1 MPGAR
6 CSLLAATAV
15 LLPIALAAPPALAQV
30 APPPPQVGAPAPQ
43 AGTPAPPAPASPAPA
58 PASTP
63 IKGPTFT
70 VNGYVE
76 AAYTYSLEQP
86 SNGVINYRGFDNRH
100 NTFALENAVV
110 DTSASIAGVS
120 ARVALQIGTTPTT
133 YYAAGSEPT
142 LPGGP
147 SVGPSTP
154 DYWRFVQQ
162 AYAGYTFGLAKG
174 LTTEVGIFLSPI
186 GPESM
191 AAKDDWNY
199 SRSNLFF
206 GLPFYHMGGRAVLQ
220 ATDRLSVALWIVNG
234 WNSVVDNNA
243 GKSILSVLG
252 YKIPDKLNLQLLY
265 MGGPERNVG
274 APEGQPWRHLVDLY
288 AQWDVN
294 AVLSLLA
301 EGNTGLESGQR
312 GTSWWAAGALYA
324 RVHPLSWLYL
334 AARGD
339 RFQEHRGASDQG
351 TASPMFFPASW
362 VASGTFTIDGRP
374 HDNVSLRLEY
384 RHDQASS
391 AMFFQGSVQ
400 GNGTTMPYV
409 PNSISQNTL
418 TAAALA
424 WF

>member
-1 MPGAR
+1 
-6 CSLLAATAV
+6 
-15 LLPIALAAPPALAQV
+15 
-30 APPPPQVGAPAPQ
+30 
-43 AGTPAPPAPASPAPA
+43 
-58 PASTP
+58 
-63 IKGPTFT
+63 
-70 VNGYVE
+70 
-76 AAYTYSLEQP
+76 
-86 SNGVINYRGFDNRH
+86 
-100 NTFALENAVV
+100 
-110 DTSASIAGVS
+110 
-120 ARVALQIGTTPTT
+120 
-133 YYAAGSEPT
+133 
-142 LPGGP
+142 
-147 SVGPSTP
+147 
-154 DYWRFVQQ
+154 
-162 AYAGYTFGLAKG
+162 
-174 LTTEVGIFLSPI
+174 
-186 GPESM
+186 
-191 AAKDDWNY
+191 
-199 SRSNLFF
+199 
-206 GLPFYHMGGRAVLQ
+206 MGGRAVLQ

-265 MGGPERNVG
+265 MGGPERNAG